1 MAMMVMV
8 IMTNQNVTVD
18 KMQEAYLFTLSL
30 CLILFQASRQHDN
43 ISSHFS
49 ISSGRTLRTSRHY
62 AMCVRDQW
70 WCCGPRRDAADGRS
84 V

>member
-30 CLILFQASRQHDN
+30 FDLV
-43 ISSHFS
+43 
-49 ISSGRTLRTSRHY
+49 SGLK
-62 AMCVRDQW
+62 
-70 WCCGPRRDAADGRS
+70 AA
-84 V
+84 